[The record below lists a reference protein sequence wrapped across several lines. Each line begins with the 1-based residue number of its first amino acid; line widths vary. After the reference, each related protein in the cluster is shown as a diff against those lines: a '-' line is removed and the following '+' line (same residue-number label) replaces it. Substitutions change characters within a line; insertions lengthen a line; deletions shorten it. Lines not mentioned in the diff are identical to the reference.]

1 MLFLSKEVTS
11 KDQQLKTQRLISLK
25 DNESKKAET
34 VSKGNGFFDEHTS
47 DLTITRPNFP
57 ENTLVYVNQGSISTV
72 KDGHAIYLEFEF
84 CY

>member
-57 ENTLVYVNQGSISTV
+57 ENIGIRQSRFNFNCQGWTCNLS
-72 KDGHAIYLEFEF
+72 
-84 CY
+84 